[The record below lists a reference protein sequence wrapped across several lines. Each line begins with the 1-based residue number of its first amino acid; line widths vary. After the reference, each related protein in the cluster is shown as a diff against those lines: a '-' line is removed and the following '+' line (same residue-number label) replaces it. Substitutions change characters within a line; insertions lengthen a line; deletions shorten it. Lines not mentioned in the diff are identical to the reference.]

1 MLLGRIDHL
10 RCMIKEFPV
19 IIDLALMN
27 ATTFQ
32 FLIVNFLLMLHRIE
46 KSSLA
51 EDKGHLLLLI
61 HALRHLN
68 YVRILSFIGVNTV

>member
-1 MLLGRIDHL
+1 
-10 RCMIKEFPV
+10 MIKEFPV
-19 IIDLALMN
+19 IVDLALID

-68 YVRILSFIGVNTV
+68 YVRILLHNNNSLYLSFIGVNTV